1 MVPKQQKAVLVYVLT
16 DILKTSSSVYAVHY
30 RKIYQALP
38 HETESIMISQWV
50 KYDETL
56 NFSAEEAEME
66 KIMSAIHYSQ
76 KPQSRNEYSAK
87 QRKQLFMLKRH
98 WRVSL

>member
-1 MVPKQQKAVLVYVLT
+1 MPFIT
-16 DILKTSSSVYAVHY
+16 EE
-30 RKIYQALP
+30 IYQALP

-66 KIMSAIHYSQ
+66 KIMSAIHCNPETAEQNEMNIPPSKESNYST
-76 KPQSRNEYSAK
+76 R
-87 QRKQLFMLKRH
+87 
-98 WRVSL
+98 